1 MVSIIFNREKILLNI
16 DKSRLELSLHDTI
29 GSTNDFCKITTLK
42 KEFLVVASDM
52 QTKGRGRQGKK
63 WISPAGNISFSIAY
77 ENADDEPISLI
88 AGVISQL
95 AISIALNV
103 SEIKLKWPNDL
114 IYKNKKIGGILVER
128 EISGS
133 QNKTIVGIG
142 INLALN
148 EKEPWWGDLKSF
160 NIQNSRD
167 DILNNLIR
175 GFFKFTDGDLV
186 NWVELWNLHCAHKNK
201 IIKIFNNKI
210 LIDEGIFAGINSKGA
225 LLLKSDKDLKE
236 YNSGEILIEGIY

>member
-42 KEFLVVASDM
+42 KEFLVAASDM

-77 ENADDEPISLI
+77 KNADDEPISLI

-95 AISIALNV
+95 AISKALNV

-175 GFFKFTDGDLV
+175 GFFQFTDGDLV

>member
-1 MVSIIFNREKILLNI
+1 
-16 DKSRLELSLHDTI
+16 
-29 GSTNDFCKITTLK
+29 
-42 KEFLVVASDM
+42 
-52 QTKGRGRQGKK
+52 
-63 WISPAGNISFSIAY
+63 
-77 ENADDEPISLI
+77 LI

-95 AISIALNV
+95 AISKALNV

-175 GFFKFTDGDLV
+175 GFFQFTDGDLV